1 MAMALL
7 DWNLIRSFLAV
18 AETGSLSAAARRLS
32 ASQPTLGRHVAELE
46 AALGVALF
54 QRTPTG
60 YQLTPTGVALLE
72 RARDVSARA
81 DAFERLAAGQTEAI
95 AGTVRV
101 AASEVVAAFVL
112 PPILARLRIEEPG
125 LEIEL
130 VASNAVENLL
140 RRDADIALRMVRPT
154 QQDLV
159 ARKIADIELATFAAE
174 TYLARR
180 GCPRTAGDLL
190 AHDLVGFD
198 RSDDILRAMRA
209 MGMPAERSV
218 FKLRTDNH
226 IVGWQAVRAGIGIG
240 FAQRRIG
247 EADPLVRRILPEVN
261 LPGLP
266 MWLAMHR
273 DLRASAR
280 VRRAADFLSGALAEY
295 YNDGND
301 GRL

>member
-1 MAMALL
+1 MTMPLL

-60 YQLTPTGVALLE
+60 YQLTPTGIALLD
-72 RARDVSARA
+72 RAREVSAKA
-81 DAFERLAAGQTEAI
+81 VAFERLAAGKTETI

-112 PPILARLRIEEPG
+112 PPILSRLRIEEPG
-125 LEIEL
+125 LEVEL
-130 VASNAVENLL
+130 VASNLVENLL
-140 RRDADIALRMVRPT
+140 RRDADIAVRMVRPT

-159 ARKIADIELATFAAE
+159 ARKIIDIELAIFAAE
-174 TYLARR
+174 TYIARR
-180 GCPRTAGDLL
+180 GCPENPGDLL
-190 AHDLVGFD
+190 AHDLVGLD
-198 RSDDILRAMRA
+198 RSDDIIRAMRS
-209 MGMPAERSV
+209 MGMPAERSI

-247 EADPLVRRILPEVN
+247 EEEPLVRRILPDLK
-261 LPGLP
+261 LPVLP

-273 DLRASAR
+273 DLRSSAR
-280 VRRAADFLSGALAEY
+280 VRRAADFLSGALAGY
-295 YNDGND
+295 YAGKP
-301 GRL
+301 L